1 VKPLSCS
8 IIILLCLAL
17 PGCSVSTYGLQ
28 STAGGATATTTSTQV
43 AATAKFSGGV
53 AAFSSGQAISP
64 AAPGGHAFFT
74 GGSAV
79 FVPVVIIFAEAL
91 GAVFGARSQPAP
103 RTDAIAHT
111 CSCYQKQVMGDE

>member
-1 VKPLSCS
+1 VKPLNYPFF
-8 IIILLCLAL
+8 ILLCLAL
-17 PGCSVSTYGLQ
+17 PGCSVSTYGVQ
-28 STAGGATATTTSTQV
+28 STGGGTSTIATSTQV

-53 AAFSSGQAISP
+53 VAFSSGQAVSP

-79 FVPVVIIFAEAL
+79 FVPIAIIFAEAL
-91 GAVFGARSQPAP
+91 GAMFGARAQPAP

-111 CSCYQKQVMGDE
+111 CSCYQKSGDE